1 MERDEVGSRA
11 VVSVERAQEAD
22 IDQLVELETGLFAED
37 AGVHDEFADVTW
49 PAREGAG
56 DFITLLGS
64 SESVVLVARA
74 DDGVVGFVAG
84 YRSSSS
90 PSRQPVTY
98 GVLRSIY
105 VDKAARGSG
114 VGRALVTE
122 FVEWARSGGCAE
134 VVVDSYVKNVGA
146 GRLYEG
152 SGFVAQSMSRRL
164 RLSSVH
170 IGSGGA
176 KTVWA

>member
-1 MERDEVGSRA
+1 MVF
-11 VVSVERAQEAD
+11 VERAQEAD
-22 IDQLVELETGLFAED
+22 IEQLVELETGLFAED

-49 PAREGAG
+49 PVREGAG
-56 DFITLLGS
+56 DFNSLLS
-64 SESVVLVARA
+64 SGESVVLVAKA

-84 YRSSSS
+84 YRTSSS
-90 PSRQPVTY
+90 PSRQPMTY

-146 GRLYEG
+146 QRLYDCL
-152 SGFVAQSMSRRL
+152 GFVAQSVSRRL
-164 RLSSVH
+164 RL
-170 IGSGGA
+170 
-176 KTVWA
+176 